1 MKYWWITDNSLITHV
16 RLASYKSGY
25 FNYLPSIQVLLP
37 RGAHLTRAPHLKFLL
52 NVKFLWVQHEPPEE
66 RCHTAPIPEPEWP
79 AAANSWDVGQDCW
92 NGNAKA
98 PRPHQFYMRGMNA
111 TSAPPAHSLRSS
123 CVNHARFIRN
133 SLATVRWLCVVF
145 RHVFVT
151 HNHAFALFGAFSCLC
166 AKVRDLLVICA
177 WSLRSSCAIHRW
189 FFIT

>member
-1 MKYWWITDNSLITHV
+1 MCILTPIQNGKYFAISKFIILYGNWCIMNLNPPGPNGAKPVLVQIMSWG
-16 RLASYKSGY
+16 RRGYKS
-25 FNYLPSIQVLLP
+25 LSESIFVKFHLNSMWFP
-37 RGAHLTRAPHLKFLL
+37 RGHSTWIPHEFHQ
-52 NVKFLWVQHEPPEE
+52 N
-66 RCHTAPIPEPEWP
+66 
-79 AAANSWDVGQDCW
+79 CW

-145 RHVFVT
+145 RRVFVT

-166 AKVRDLLVICA
+166 AEVRGLLVICA
-177 WSLRSSCAIHRW
+177 WSFRSSCAIHRW
-189 FFIT
+189 FFIK

>member
-1 MKYWWITDNSLITHV
+1 MNSTKIAHWVYILDQTAPFSAILESFHCCIQQSYIYIFCPCTVINPMSLNTHLWSEFWV
-16 RLASYKSGY
+16 A
-25 FNYLPSIQVLLP
+25 
-37 RGAHLTRAPHLKFLL
+37 LTRMKKENLTNLK
-52 NVKFLWVQHEPPEE
+52 K
-66 RCHTAPIPEPEWP
+66 RC
-79 AAANSWDVGQDCW
+79 AACDCW

-111 TSAPPAHSLRSS
+111 TSAHSLRSS

-145 RHVFVT
+145 RRVFVT

-166 AKVRDLLVICA
+166 AEVRGLLVICV
-177 WSLRSSCAIHRW
+177 WSFRSSCAIHRW

>member
-1 MKYWWITDNSLITHV
+1 MLLNT
-16 RLASYKSGY
+16 
-25 FNYLPSIQVLLP
+25 YLWSEFWV
-37 RGAHLTRAPHLKFLL
+37 ALTRMKKENLTNLK
-52 NVKFLWVQHEPPEE
+52 K
-66 RCHTAPIPEPEWP
+66 RC
-79 AAANSWDVGQDCW
+79 AACDCW

-145 RHVFVT
+145 RRVFVT

-166 AKVRDLLVICA
+166 AEVRGLLVICA
-177 WSLRSSCAIHRW
+177 WSFRSSCAIHWW
-189 FFIT
+189 FFITYIVSQQKWSNSRRTSTYNQIFCAWFMRLRKFLAVWLGL

>member
-1 MKYWWITDNSLITHV
+1 MLLNTHLWSEFWV
-16 RLASYKSGY
+16 A
-25 FNYLPSIQVLLP
+25 
-37 RGAHLTRAPHLKFLL
+37 LTRMKKENLTNLK
-52 NVKFLWVQHEPPEE
+52 K
-66 RCHTAPIPEPEWP
+66 RC
-79 AAANSWDVGQDCW
+79 AACDCW

-145 RHVFVT
+145 RRVFVT

-166 AKVRDLLVICA
+166 AEVRGLLVICA
-177 WSLRSSCAIHRW
+177 WSFRNSCAIHRW
-189 FFIT
+189 FFITYSIFQNQGTPSCLGAASSCLVWPRLALPCHALSCLVLSCLGLNVTLFRQI